1 MTNAPST
8 AVAEIV
14 TFELNPGV
22 TDDAFLAL
30 MRPSEGFTSYAPGF
44 VSRKLSKGADG
55 AWTDYVVWGSMEA
68 AKDAAAGFMKQD
80 FAPAIIGAI
89 NKETF
94 AMTHQN
100 ILWQPS

>member
-68 AKDAAAGFMKQD
+68 AKDAARCRC
-80 FAPAIIGAI
+80 APSTATWRRCSSAASPSRGSGAWA
-89 NKETF
+89 T
-94 AMTHQN
+94 
-100 ILWQPS
+100 